1 MLKYPI
7 IHYKMVKLD
16 QVEQKIVKE
25 LIRNTRASDSDI
37 SKKTGIPVMTV
48 NRRRKK
54 LEEKKLLRY
63 YTSLDKGEFGMEIFG
78 AKKLFIIQF
87 KIGISKKEYIEKLE
101 KDAKWRLLN
110 SKYISFA
117 YLGDS
122 GGHLALIIGLDAINA
137 EGMIEEFNAKIVPY
151 LKNKLGKD
159 CIRRVNTTSLTK
171 LIRVHHNYMPAYN
184 MEKGKIKKDWP
195 DDLIFVDETE

>member
-1 MLKYPI
+1 
-7 IHYKMVKLD
+7 MVKLD
-16 QVEQKIVKE
+16 ETEQKIVKE
-25 LIRNTRASDSDI
+25 LIRNTRASDSEI
-37 SKKTGIPVMTV
+37 SKRTGIPVMTV

-54 LEEKKLLRY
+54 LEENKSLRY

-78 AKKLFIIQF
+78 AKKLFVIQF

-101 KDAKWRLLN
+101 SDAKWRLLN

-122 GGHLALIIGLDAINA
+122 NGHLALIIALDAKDN
-137 EGMIEEFNAKIVPY
+137 EGLIEEFNTKIVQY
-151 LKNKLGKD
+151 LRSKLGKD

-171 LIRVHHNYMPAYN
+171 LIRIHHNYLPAYN
-184 MEKGKIKKDWP
+184 MEKGHIKKDWP
-195 DDLIFVDETE
+195 DDLIFVDEV